1 MRRKNKQKIPKLL
14 WNILHKYGWIS
25 RETYER
31 NGVET
36 IVDSDGIL

>member
-1 MRRKNKQKIPKLL
+1 MGDI
-14 WNILHKYGWIS
+14 I

-36 IVDSDGIL
+36 MVVSETHRTSIRL